1 LLFFCDM
8 KRSTKGTRRAADA
21 IPPAQ
26 LVSAGRA
33 ADVVS
38 VPRRCCLAIDG
49 AGSPQ
54 AAVFQQA
61 VAALFGVAYALKFA
75 RKKEGQPDFK
85 VGPLEGHWSAD
96 VDGAPNGR
104 PPPDRWRWRLRIGVP
119 AEVTKAQVEDLK
131 RDVTDKLRR
140 KGEPSVAVAGV
151 FLETVPAQRLGRIL
165 HVGPYAT
172 EPESL
177 ASIDHA
183 LEREG
188 LVAAPTHIEV
198 YRKDPRRVRPAALET
213 VLLRELAGSAVRT

>member
-1 LLFFCDM
+1 M
-8 KRSTKGTRRAADA
+8 KRSTGRTPRVAASV
-21 IPPAQ
+21 PPAA
-26 LVSAGRA
+26 LVTAGRS

-54 AAVFQQA
+54 TPVFQQA
-61 VAALFGVAYALKFA
+61 VAALFGVAQALKFA
-75 RKKEGQPDFK
+75 RKKDGRPDFR

-96 VDGAPNGR
+96 ANGGVTGR
-104 PPPDRWRWRLRIGVP
+104 PPPERWRWRLRIGIP
-119 AEVTKAQVEDLK
+119 ADVTKALVEILK
-131 RDVTDKLRR
+131 TDVTDKMRR

-165 HVGPYAT
+165 HVGSYAD

-183 LEREG
+183 LERKG
-188 LVAAPTHIEV
+188 LIAAPTHIEV
-198 YRKDPRRVRPAALET
+198 YRKDPRRARAAAPET